1 MRSMPLVLLLSRR
14 GTLSMEPILALFV
27 SFLVISAGVLGYSLL
42 KAEK

>member
-1 MRSMPLVLLLSRR
+1 MLSMPRALLISR
-14 GTLSMEPILALFV
+14 GETLSMEPILALFV

>member
-1 MRSMPLVLLLSRR
+1 MLSMPQPLIIIM
-14 GTLSMEPILALFV
+14 GETLSMEPILALFV